1 MTLADKYRAE
11 AQEARRMA
19 DLSLKEE
26 GKASW
31 LRLADEW
38 NKLAQQADE
47 LRGHR
52 DGKENPAE

>member
-1 MTLADKYRAE
+1 
-11 AQEARRMA
+11 MA

-47 LRGHR
+47 LRGHQ